1 MKYLVESRS
10 TADSNLEPLKL
21 YFDIRENPLA
31 DQWREVLVKNFL
43 GEYSVVPDG
52 HPIEKSWSHHG
63 WVTAWEQTSYSRN
76 IPVVVE
82 QLNYVINIINQEL
95 VPDGYPLIDMH
106 FSVDLLKSDQ
116 YRDAMNE
123 IHHHFELLIGQKWNV
138 SKWFENTSPR
148 GKFAISHLN
157 HCIHELE
164 FNIGIIK
171 RPEPIYPGGPC
182 DVHAPFYCISYNCRN
197 HLTDEWPKHNQFNEL
212 EKNCISY
219 EGHQYFE
226 EEIPWG
232 TIITYYAQTGKT
244 HYDAFRDQDTFID
257 RDNISGTR
265 YLTGESMIIFNADM
279 PPKKDVIGNE
289 YKELRDAYKNW
300 LIKNDFDID
309 DVTQAYGFGNLADI
323 DLDCVMPKYGTTPK
337 EVNQTILQYDDIIK
351 LALCDDNYNDVMSR
365 DYSWYTWQDQ
375 WNANCELYK

>member
-1 MKYLVESRS
+1 
-10 TADSNLEPLKL
+10 
-21 YFDIRENPLA
+21 
-31 DQWREVLVKNFL
+31 
-43 GEYSVVPDG
+43 
-52 HPIEKSWSHHG
+52 
-63 WVTAWEQTSYSRN
+63 
-76 IPVVVE
+76 
-82 QLNYVINIINQEL
+82 
-95 VPDGYPLIDMH
+95 
-106 FSVDLLKSDQ
+106 
-116 YRDAMNE
+116 
-123 IHHHFELLIGQKWNV
+123 
-138 SKWFENTSPR
+138 
-148 GKFAISHLN
+148 
-157 HCIHELE
+157 
-164 FNIGIIK
+164 
-171 RPEPIYPGGPC
+171 
-182 DVHAPFYCISYNCRN
+182 YNCRN

-265 YLTGESMIIFNADM
+265 YLTGESMIAFNADT
-279 PPKKDVIGNE
+279 PSKKDVTGNE

-300 LIKNDFDID
+300 LTKNNFDID
-309 DVTQAYGFGNLADI
+309 DITQAYGFGNLADI